1 MLIPSRV
8 NTAKSRLRAKVL
20 WIVVIALSFFAGSVQ
35 ACPDFSQGGTSLSYT
50 SDDLYTSKS
59 HKVTAGGGT
68 DLAECSDL
76 PGYGFVME
84 SPDFTLSFSGNSS
97 GRALEFRLDTECDS
111 ILLVNDANGKWHYD
125 DDSNGSL
132 DAKIRLNKA
141 ANGSYDV
148 WVGTR
153 YSGTC
158 SATLIAETF

>member
-1 MLIPSRV
+1 MFIPSRV

-84 SPDFTLSFSGNSS
+84 APDFTLSFSDNSS

-111 ILLVNDANGKWHYD
+111 ILLIN
-125 DDSNGSL
+125 

-158 SATLIAETF
+158 SATLITETF